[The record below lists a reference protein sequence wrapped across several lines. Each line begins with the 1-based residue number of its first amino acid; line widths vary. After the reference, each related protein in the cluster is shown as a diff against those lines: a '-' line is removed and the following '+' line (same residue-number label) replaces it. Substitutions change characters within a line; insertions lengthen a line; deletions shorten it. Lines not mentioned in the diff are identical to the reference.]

1 MNLPSKNWCIL
12 WLVLEALPMDWYHYH
27 PLHTIYHWLE
37 LLSASSPRLRLEVVG
52 LSEEGRNLVAVHVGE
67 ERQEKPVIFVEG
79 GIHARSLILS
89 KS

>member
-1 MNLPSKNWCIL
+1 M

-79 GIHARSLILS
+79 GIHARLLILS

>member
-1 MNLPSKNWCIL
+1 M

-37 LLSASSPRLRLEVVG
+37 LLSASSSQLRLEVIG